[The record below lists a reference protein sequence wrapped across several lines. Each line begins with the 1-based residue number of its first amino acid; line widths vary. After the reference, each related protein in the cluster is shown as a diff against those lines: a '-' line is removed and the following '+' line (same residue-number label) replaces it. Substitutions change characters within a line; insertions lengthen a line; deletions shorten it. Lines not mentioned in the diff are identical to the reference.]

1 MRDKEF
7 ETIFGQIP
15 TESDCYQ
22 VIADASRADGQ
33 KVVRSDKVRAYE
45 HAFMQQCVKYA
56 NRQILG
62 QFRLL
67 INFYMEKDCK
77 DIGNAIRTVLG
88 CLQITK
94 AVADNGKCSELIV
107 RKVTDVTYPRIE
119 FVIQEMA
126 EPMDIAALSDFLSR
140 ESVSTSK
147 GGKL

>member
-1 MRDKEF
+1 MRNIEL
-7 ETIFGQIP
+7 ETIYGQIP
-15 TESDCYQ
+15 TESDCYK
-22 VIADASRADGQ
+22 VVADPKQANGQ

-45 HAFMQQCVKYA
+45 HTFLQQCVKYA

-67 INFYMEKDCK
+67 ITFYIEKDCK

-119 FVIQEMA
+119 FVLQEMA

-140 ESVSTSK
+140 ESVSASK